1 MEYNNDYL
9 DKMLN
14 FAVSR
19 YNFKPENSKKIP
31 EYLNNLESAIN
42 SFKNALEH
50 EAYYS
55 MQKKENNIDNPM
67 LYSVNLDTKE
77 PGLVIGGEN
86 EKLLVHTKQKIND
99 TNINKK
105 VYQPKSLE
113 KMEKEAT
120 KSMEKII
127 KKQQKEEFEM
137 DIKKKDK
144 NVKNTEKIMT
154 KKQKKEEKTN
164 KLENDISKLNNIPNK
179 TTKQTDKLGKNL
191 NQLDKLKDELK
202 LMDLELENNMK
213 TYENDKLVVN
223 EYNHKKEIAKLEK
236 LEKQSQ
242 KPKKEKNKKDD
253 ENEDNEKKK
262 KKPEK
267 LEKKHIIICD
277 EENDI
282 LTDFHNLNKEENS
295 DYNTFT
301 SSKEIN
307 KDNVVF
313 YPSPVP
319 IERHLT
325 ALDKCD
331 PNPALLPTLLYGK
344 NVNNSH
350 EMINLYHGPPGTGKT
365 YRLITELEK
374 LLNTTKTGKIFVC
387 APSNIGVINLY
398 QKAIDFDI
406 YGRLLLSKD
415 YSEYI
420 PEVNDKEKINQ
431 RLIFSTISMRE
442 GKILKNMEFNTIFI
456 DEAAQC
462 QEAIIWGLLRKT
474 VTKIYMAGDP
484 LQLPSLV
491 SENGKKLEYG
501 RSMME
506 RLINMDVPIELLNVQ
521 RRMNPIIAE
530 FSNQK
535 CYKNQLL
542 SDYNG
547 DSKGRTPLEVIH
559 IEGKEELI
567 GTSYCNK
574 LEANKILET
583 VKDIEST
590 FKNIV
595 IIAPYKA
602 QCSILKELLSKSQLS
617 YEVHTLDSFQGKEA
631 DVIILS
637 TVRSGEQTGFWN
649 DYRRLNVGLT
659 RAKHV
664 LRIIGNT
671 NTWKCQPGPLNDFY
685 QFYKTI

>member
-1 MEYNNDYL
+1 
-9 DKMLN
+9 LN

-242 KPKKEKNKKDD
+242 KPKKEKNKK
-253 ENEDNEKKK
+253 
-262 KKPEK
+262 
-267 LEKKHIIICD
+267 
-277 EENDI
+277 
-282 LTDFHNLNKEENS
+282 
-295 DYNTFT
+295 
-301 SSKEIN
+301 
-307 KDNVVF
+307 
-313 YPSPVP
+313 
-319 IERHLT
+319 
-325 ALDKCD
+325 
-331 PNPALLPTLLYGK
+331 
-344 NVNNSH
+344 
-350 EMINLYHGPPGTGKT
+350 
-365 YRLITELEK
+365 
-374 LLNTTKTGKIFVC
+374 
-387 APSNIGVINLY
+387 
-398 QKAIDFDI
+398 
-406 YGRLLLSKD
+406 
-415 YSEYI
+415 
-420 PEVNDKEKINQ
+420 
-431 RLIFSTISMRE
+431 
-442 GKILKNMEFNTIFI
+442 
-456 DEAAQC
+456 
-462 QEAIIWGLLRKT
+462 
-474 VTKIYMAGDP
+474 
-484 LQLPSLV
+484 
-491 SENGKKLEYG
+491 
-501 RSMME
+501 
-506 RLINMDVPIELLNVQ
+506 
-521 RRMNPIIAE
+521 
-530 FSNQK
+530 
-535 CYKNQLL
+535 
-542 SDYNG
+542 
-547 DSKGRTPLEVIH
+547 
-559 IEGKEELI
+559 
-567 GTSYCNK
+567 
-574 LEANKILET
+574 
-583 VKDIEST
+583 
-590 FKNIV
+590 
-595 IIAPYKA
+595 
-602 QCSILKELLSKSQLS
+602 
-617 YEVHTLDSFQGKEA
+617 
-631 DVIILS
+631 
-637 TVRSGEQTGFWN
+637 
-649 DYRRLNVGLT
+649 
-659 RAKHV
+659 
-664 LRIIGNT
+664 
-671 NTWKCQPGPLNDFY
+671 
-685 QFYKTI
+685 